1 MKRFYGL
8 IRVMPRLP
16 LAAVW
21 VFALVMAVGVG
32 GMLFGWSRGP
42 VARSEPI
49 EKIPKSRHDANP
61 WARWTVTEQL
71 SAEHVLIVHVETRY
85 LKEARAIARTI
96 IDPILPKDHYAE
108 VLVYFHRPGRPDQLP
123 PRRVQWTPRAGY
135 VETVYSGTQN

>member
-1 MKRFYGL
+1 
-8 IRVMPRLP
+8 MPRTA
-16 LAAVW
+16 LAFVW
-21 VFALVMAVGVG
+21 VFTLSVVG
-32 GMLFGWSRGP
+32 GVAFIGYELRQGP
-42 VARSEPI
+42 PPPKETPL
-49 EKIPKSRHDANP
+49 EKIPMSRHDANP

-96 IDPILPKDHYAE
+96 VDPILPKDNYAE
-108 VLVYFHRPGRPDQLP
+108 ILVYFHRPGRPDALA